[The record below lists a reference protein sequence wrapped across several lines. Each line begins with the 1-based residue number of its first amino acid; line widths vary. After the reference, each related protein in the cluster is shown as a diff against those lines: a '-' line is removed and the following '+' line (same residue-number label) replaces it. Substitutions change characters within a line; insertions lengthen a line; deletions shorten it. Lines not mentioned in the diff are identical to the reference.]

1 MFPIA
6 GRQWPRHGCG
16 NSSRSS
22 TTRPLHNERVTEVSV
37 IIPTRNRCKLL
48 ELSLRSVFWQRNV
61 DFETVVVDD
70 GSTDETPRMLR
81 SLGDRIRVVRHDRS
95 QGVSEARNR
104 GIAEARGT
112 WVAFLDDDD
121 LWAAEKLELQL
132 EVLRRTG
139 RRWAYSGAVEV
150 GPDNTILSGQPP
162 PSPEQVVDDI
172 SIRNM
177 LPAGASNV
185 IVEKAWLPAPSVF
198 DAHLRHS
205 ADWDLWIRLARREPP
220 ACVAKPLVAYRFH
233 SASASLDLAGMYSET
248 DEIDRRYGGPVD
260 RSGFNRYLAKFAR
273 RVGWRKK
280 ALQYYCRAAMTGGRR
295 YPPREFLHD
304 IGMLFSDV
312 VNVPGNDPYAAW
324 KEEAGLW
331 IDRLVRPDSRSAA

>member
-1 MFPIA
+1 M
-6 GRQWPRHGCG
+6 
-16 NSSRSS
+16 
-22 TTRPLHNERVTEVSV
+22 TEVSV
-37 IIPTRNRCKLL
+37 IIPTHNRSKLL
-48 ELSLRSVFWQRNV
+48 ELSLRSVLWQRNV

-70 GSTDETPRMLR
+70 GSTDDTPRVLQ
-81 SLGDRIRVVRHDRS
+81 SLGDRIRVVRHERS

-132 EVLRRTG
+132 EALRRTG
-139 RRWAYSGAVEV
+139 RRWAYTGAVEV
-150 GPDNTILSGQPP
+150 AMDNTILSGQPP
-162 PSPEQVVDDI
+162 PSPERVVDDI

-185 IVEKAWLPAPSVF
+185 IVDKAWLPTPPVF
-198 DAHLRHS
+198 DARLHHS
-205 ADWDLWIRLARREPP
+205 ADWDLWIRLARRGPP
-220 ACVAKPLVAYRFH
+220 AWVAKPLVAYRFH
-233 SASASLDLAGMYSET
+233 SGSASLDLAGMFSET
-248 DEIDRRYGGPVD
+248 DEIERRYGGRVD
-260 RSGFNRYLAKFAR
+260 RSGFNRYLAKFAK

-280 ALQYYCRAAMTGGRR
+280 AIYYYCRAAMTGDRR
-295 YPPREFLHD
+295 YVPREFLHD
-304 IGMLFSDV
+304 IRMLLSDV
-312 VNVPGNDPYAAW
+312 VNSRVDRFRIPRPTHLPRSDPHAAW